1 MGLDLRL
8 PLGLMFFLIGLILVG
23 YGLLTWGS
31 SQYALS
37 LGINVNLA
45 WGAVMLAFGA
55 TMFLL
60 GWRSRGRNVPARD
73 ARSADVPHRN
83 SH

>member
-8 PLGLMFFLIGLILVG
+8 PLGLMFSLIGLILLG

-31 SQYALS
+31 TQYALS

-45 WGAVMLAFGA
+45 WGAVMLVFGA

-60 GWRSRGRNVPARD
+60 GWRARKQD
-73 ARSADVPHRN
+73 ATAPKTRSGN
-83 SH
+83 

>member
-8 PLGLMFFLIGLILVG
+8 PLGLMFFLIGLILLG
-23 YGLLTWGS
+23 YGVLTWGS
-31 SQYALS
+31 GQYALS

-60 GWRSRGRNVPARD
+60 GWRSRTRDVPMPDTRND
-73 ARSADVPHRN
+73 DVPHRN

>member
-8 PLGLMFFLIGLILVG
+8 PLGLMFSLIGLILLG
-23 YGLLTWGS
+23 YGVLTRGS
-31 SQYALS
+31 GQYALS

-45 WGAVMLAFGA
+45 WGAVMLVFGA

-60 GWRSRGRNVPARD
+60 GWRSRGRDVPARD
-73 ARSADVPHRN
+73 AHSGDVPHRH

>member
-8 PLGLMFFLIGLILVG
+8 PLGLMFFLIGLILLG

-45 WGAVMLAFGA
+45 WGAVMVVFGA

-60 GWRSRGRNVPARD
+60 GWRSRGRNVPH
-73 ARSADVPHRN
+73 SETPGGDVPHR
-83 SH
+83 H

>member
-8 PLGLMFFLIGLILVG
+8 PLGLMFSIIGLIMLG

-31 SQYALS
+31 GQYALS
-37 LGINVNLA
+37 LGLNVNVG
-45 WGAVMLAFGA
+45 WGAAMLIFGA

-60 GWRSRGRNVPARD
+60 GWRSRSCDIPASHEGTGGTPDR
-73 ARSADVPHRN
+73 HR
-83 SH
+83 H

>member
-8 PLGLMFFLIGLILVG
+8 PLGLMFSLIGLILLG
-23 YGLLTWGS
+23 YGVLTWGS

-45 WGAVMLAFGA
+45 WGAVMLVFGA
-55 TMFLL
+55 TMFLM
-60 GWRSRGRNVPARD
+60 GWRSRKREASTPD
-73 ARSADVPHRN
+73 ARGGDVPHRH

>member
-8 PLGLMFFLIGLILVG
+8 PLGLMFSLIGLILLG

-45 WGAVMLAFGA
+45 WGAVMLVFGA

-60 GWRSRGRNVPARD
+60 GWRARKHD
-73 ARSADVPHRN
+73 ATAPKTRSGN
-83 SH
+83 